1 MIARIFRR
9 TSANASKIGILSH
22 VISISHNLCVHL
34 FIVYTRAVTSSSGE
48 PISVQHLDSMNDVH
62 SQSTKTSHDD
72 AVAKQLSLRLS
83 LKTSSS
89 VVLNLTRS
97 QLIDDQTP
105 VYVANHSNV
114 TRWTSVPVN
123 QVLRTCNFFTGSLTA
138 SLYLFKECVST
149 SLLLSLYL
157 RICSRKLWNR
167 LQFAGMESRFHVPRT

>member
-1 MIARIFRR
+1 M
-9 TSANASKIGILSH
+9 
-22 VISISHNLCVHL
+22 HL
-34 FIVYTRAVTSSSGE
+34 LIVYTRAVTSSSGE

-62 SQSTKTSHDD
+62 SQSTTTSHDD

-114 TRWTSVPVN
+114 TRWTSAPVN

-138 SLYLFKECVST
+138 LLYLFKECVLT
-149 SLLLSLYL
+149 SLLLSLSLCL
-157 RICSRKLWNR
+157 RVCSRKLWNR
-167 LQFAGMESRFHVPRT
+167 LQFAGMESRFHVLRT